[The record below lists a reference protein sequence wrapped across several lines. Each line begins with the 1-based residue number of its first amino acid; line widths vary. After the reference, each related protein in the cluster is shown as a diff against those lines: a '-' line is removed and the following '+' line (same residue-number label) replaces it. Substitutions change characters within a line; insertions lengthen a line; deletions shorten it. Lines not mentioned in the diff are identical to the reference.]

1 VKRFPLA
8 LSVLLAAF
16 VALAGPASAHVTV
29 SAPDATRGGEAVLTF
44 RVPTESD
51 TASTTRLAVQLPAD
65 TPFASVSVLPQPG
78 WTFTTRT
85 VTLPKPITNDDGDK
99 ITEAISEIDWTASD
113 ASSAIK
119 PGEFGEF
126 TIEAGPLPDTPEIA
140 FGAVQTYSDGSV
152 VRWNEQAAPGSKT
165 EPDHPK
171 PALTLAA
178 ADPQAATPAAA
189 STTGATVL
197 AIVALVVAAL
207 ALGVAV
213 VTNARRRSE

>member
-1 VKRFPLA
+1 MKRFALL
-8 LSVLLAAF
+8 LSVLLAAL
-16 VALAGPASAHVTV
+16 VALAGAASAHVTV
-29 SAPDATRGGEAVLTF
+29 SAPDATRGGESVLTF

-51 TASTTRLAVQLPAD
+51 TASTTRIAVQLPTD

-85 VTLPKPITNDDGDK
+85 TKLAKPITNDDGDK
-99 ITEAISEIDWTASD
+99 VTEAISEVDWTASG

-119 PGEFGEF
+119 PGEFGQF
-126 TIEAGPLPDTPEIA
+126 TIEAGPLPDASEIA
-140 FGAVQTYSDGSV
+140 FGTVQTYSDGMV

-171 PALTLAA
+171 PTLTLAA
-178 ADPQAATPAAA
+178 ADAQAAKPAAA

-207 ALGVAV
+207 ALGFAV
-213 VTNARRRSE
+213 VTNARRRSG